1 MLEWIRVKYMEMIKH
16 LDDLENKVKMLQT
29 WILGS

>member
-1 MLEWIRVKYMEMIKH
+1 MMLEWIRVKYMEMIKH

-29 WILGS
+29 